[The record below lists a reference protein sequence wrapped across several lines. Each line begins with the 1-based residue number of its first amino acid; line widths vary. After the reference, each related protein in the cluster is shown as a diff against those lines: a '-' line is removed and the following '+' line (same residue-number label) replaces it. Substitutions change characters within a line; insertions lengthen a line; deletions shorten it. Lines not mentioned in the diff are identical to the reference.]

1 MAYYAISF
9 RCDRL
14 ERKCG
19 ETGVLRHIWIGAA
32 SWRDVDR
39 CATEALTAGMSQRVS
54 RPASWQKAIANFP
67 AALRADLDALWDSGG
82 VVAPALVDRLRASV
96 GGDLGA
102 AMMRLLPL
110 AQHYAVVPVSHFR
123 VGAVAAGMPAARG
136 ASPAL
141 YLGANYEFE
150 GVALSFTI
158 HAEQCATNHAWLR
171 SEPGLSLLAVTA
183 APCGYC
189 RQFLN
194 ELSTAAK
201 LSVLL
206 PAETARGFSTTPLAK
221 LLPHSFGPTDL
232 GIKGGLM
239 DPVLAAPTLKLVG
252 RAKGDALVD
261 AALEA
266 ARRSYAPYPTDEAGQ
281 FAGVALQF
289 ADGPI
294 RAGRYAGNAAYN
306 PSLSPLESVLAFAHV
321 SSSLGAARRVKR
333 CVLVEVPT
341 LASQRSATEAVLA
354 VVAPRVRLE
363 YFAARV
369 T

>member
-1 MAYYAISF
+1 
-9 RCDRL
+9 
-14 ERKCG
+14 
-19 ETGVLRHIWIGAA
+19 
-32 SWRDVDR
+32 
-39 CATEALTAGMSQRVS
+39 MSQRVS
-54 RPASWQKAIANFP
+54 RPASWQKAIASFP
-67 AALRADLDALWDSGG
+67 TELRADLDALWVGGG
-82 VVAPALVDRLRASV
+82 VVAPALVDRLRGSV

-123 VGAVAAGMPAARG
+123 VGAVAAGLPAARG
-136 ASPAL
+136 ASPTL

-150 GVALSFTI
+150 GVALSFTV
-158 HAEQCATNHAWLR
+158 HAEQCATNHAWLHGER
-171 SEPGLSLLAVTA
+171 GLSLLAVTA

-206 PAETARGFSTTPLAK
+206 PAATARGFSTTPLAK

-239 DPVLAAPTLKLVG
+239 DPTLAAPTLKLT
-252 RAKGDALVD
+252 RRTQADALTD
-261 AALEA
+261 AALDA
-266 ARRSYAPYPTDEAGQ
+266 ARLSYAPYPTDEAGQ
-281 FAGVALQF
+281 FAGVALQLT
-289 ADGPI
+289 DGTVF
-294 RAGRYAGNAAYN
+294 AGRYAGNAAYN
-306 PSLSPLESVLAFAHV
+306 PSFSPLESVLAFAHV
-321 SSSLGAARRVKR
+321 SSPLGVARRVKR

-363 YFAARV
+363 YFTARLA
-369 T
+369 

>member
-1 MAYYAISF
+1 
-9 RCDRL
+9 
-14 ERKCG
+14 
-19 ETGVLRHIWIGAA
+19 
-32 SWRDVDR
+32 
-39 CATEALTAGMSQRVS
+39 MSQRVS
-54 RPASWQKAIANFP
+54 RSASWTKAIATFP
-67 AALRADLDALWDSGG
+67 AALRAELDALWETGG
-82 VVAPALVDRLRASV
+82 VVPPQLVDRLREGV

-123 VGAVAAGMPAARG
+123 VGAVAAGLPATRG

-150 GVALSFTI
+150 GVALSFTV
-158 HAEQCATNHAWLR
+158 HAEQCATNNAWLHGER
-171 SEPGLSLLAVTA
+171 GLSLLAVTA

-206 PAETARGFSTTPLAK
+206 PADTARGFSTTRLSA

-232 GIKGGLM
+232 GLAGGLM
-239 DPVLAAPTLKLVG
+239 DPVHAAPTLQLARK
-252 RAKGDALVD
+252 AKGDALVE
-261 AALEA
+261 AALDA
-266 ARRSYAPYPTDEAGQ
+266 ARRSYAPYPTDDAGQ

-289 ADGPI
+289 ADGAI
-294 RAGRYAGNAAYN
+294 FAGRYAGNAAYN
-306 PSLSPLESVLAFAHV
+306 PSFSPLESVLAFAHLN
-321 SSSLGAARRVKR
+321 SPLGTARRVKR

-363 YFAARV
+363 YFVARLK
-369 T
+369 

>member
-1 MAYYAISF
+1 M
-9 RCDRL
+9 R
-14 ERKCG
+14 
-19 ETGVLRHIWIGAA
+19 
-32 SWRDVDR
+32 RDVDR
-39 CATEALTAGMSQRVS
+39 GGALALTRRMSQRVS
-54 RPASWQKAIANFP
+54 RPASWQKAIASFP
-67 AALRADLDALWDSGG
+67 AALRAELDALWETGG
-82 VVAPALVDRLRASV
+82 VVAPALVERVRASV

-110 AQHYAVVPVSHFR
+110 AQHYAVVPVSYFR
-123 VGAVAAGMPAARG
+123 VGAVAAGLPATRG

-158 HAEQCATNHAWLR
+158 HAEQCATNNAWLHGER
-171 SEPGLSLLAVTA
+171 GLSLLAVTA

-194 ELSTAAK
+194 ELSTATK

-206 PAETARGFSTTPLAK
+206 PAATRRGFDATPLTK
-221 LLPHSFGPTDL
+221 LLPRSFGPTDL
-232 GIKGGLM
+232 GIAGGLM
-239 DPVLAAPTLKLVG
+239 DPALAAPTLALAG
-252 RAKGDALVD
+252 RASRDAVVT

-266 ARRSYAPYPTDEAGQ
+266 ARRSYAPYPTDTAGQ
-281 FAGVALQF
+281 FAGVALQL
-289 ADGPI
+289 ADG
-294 RAGRYAGNAAYN
+294 RVFAGRYAGNAAYN
-306 PSLSPLESVLAFAHV
+306 PSFSPLESVLAFAHV
-321 SSSLGAARRVKR
+321 NSPLGAARRVKR

-354 VVAPRVRLE
+354 VVAPRVRVE

-369 T
+369 K

>member
-1 MAYYAISF
+1 
-9 RCDRL
+9 
-14 ERKCG
+14 
-19 ETGVLRHIWIGAA
+19 
-32 SWRDVDR
+32 
-39 CATEALTAGMSQRVS
+39 MSQRVS
-54 RPASWQKAIANFP
+54 RPASWQQAIARFP
-67 AALRADLDALWDSGG
+67 AALRADLDALWEMGG

-123 VGAVAAGMPAARG
+123 VGAVAAGLPAARG

-150 GVALSFTI
+150 GVALSFTV
-158 HAEQCATNHAWLR
+158 HAEQCATNHAWLHGER
-171 SEPGLSLLAVTA
+171 GLSLLAVTA

-206 PAETARGFSTTPLAK
+206 PADTRRGFSTTPLGA

-232 GIKGGLM
+232 GIRGGLM
-239 DPVLAAPTLKLVG
+239 DPALAAPTLKLAG
-252 RAKGDALVD
+252 RAKGDAVAA
-261 AALEA
+261 AALDA
-266 ARRSYAPYPTDEAGQ
+266 ARRSYAPYPTDKAGQ

-289 ADGPI
+289 ADGAVF
-294 RAGRYAGNAAYN
+294 AGRYAGNAAYN
-306 PSLSPLESVLAFAHV
+306 PSLSPLESVLAFAHL
-321 SSSLGAARRVKR
+321 SSPLGVARRVKR

-341 LASQRSATEAVLA
+341 LARQRSATEAVLA

-363 YFAARV
+363 YFAAQLG
-369 T
+369 